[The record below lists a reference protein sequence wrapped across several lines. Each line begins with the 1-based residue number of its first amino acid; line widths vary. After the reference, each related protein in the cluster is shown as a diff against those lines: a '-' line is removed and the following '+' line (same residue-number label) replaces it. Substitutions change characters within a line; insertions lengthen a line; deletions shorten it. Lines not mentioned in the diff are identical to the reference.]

1 MENIGDFFLLRGGSS
16 DFPCSSDPF
25 GLTGTFLKDFFSKK
39 IFKDLL
45 PSFFYLYIIIFFL
58 LGNIGDFMGVSA
70 AFMKDLEGFGF
81 SGRSLKLLQ
90 GF

>member
-1 MENIGDFFLLRGGSS
+1 MLQLRFFDA
-16 DFPCSSDPF
+16 DFPYSSHPF

-45 PSFFYLYIIIFFL
+45 PSFFYLYIIIFFF
-58 LGNIGDFMGVSA
+58 LGNIGDFMEVSA

-81 SGRSLKLLQ
+81 SDRSLKLLQ
-90 GF
+90 GI